1 MSEKRCYS
9 INDIQEILGICKTT
23 AYNLIKENQFR
34 TVLIGGKYRISRKS
48 FDAWLDGEMAEAE
61 PEQDRNDS
69 EQRENPEK
77 QEEKSAQERQQD
89 SQTRID
95 ELLAKYGY
103 MRR

>member
-61 PEQDRNDS
+61 PEQNREMVDRGQVEREED
-69 EQRENPEK
+69 QKRENPY
-77 QEEKSAQERQQD
+77 SIHFGHHVR
-89 SQTRID
+89 
-95 ELLAKYGY
+95 
-103 MRR
+103 